1 MFIERRNKVNDI
13 INQFQ
18 KDAKKVGRDENS
30 IEELKIWVEAKE
42 KNKKGFSSDDDVVL
56 KAISVGDISETDLFE
71 AIYESDAQSLLDDNP
86 YILENLITAVV
97 DEGNYLEKV
106 VDWAKENMPKLFK
119 EGGED

>member
-1 MFIERRNKVNDI
+1 MNDI